1 MSTGVAE
8 GLAES
13 DFFSRELFKVPDNDS
28 LSPIE
33 RQLPHRINTFT
44 PTTLD
49 LEAQGSEPHFSFAT
63 FWQVV
68 LKRITTIVTAT
79 VIVAVLTGIYTFKMS
94 PVYKATATVD
104 VETTYPQLQT
114 LNEVYRQS
122 PVDDNSFLVTQMQV
136 LQSDSLAWTT
146 LQQLGLDRAASPGM
160 ASAPGQSAIRIAAAR
175 KAALIGDF
183 KEGLSVAPLKD
194 SRILAV
200 SYESGNPELAANAVN
215 RLIDN
220 YTDAN
225 FEQRNDFTR
234 RASGGMEQQLQE
246 LKVKVEKSQQ
256 ALIDY
261 ERQNLIVSVG
271 DKGTINDERLEQLNR
286 DYTNV
291 ESDRVQKQSLYE
303 LAKANEGQVGI
314 IVEDRVLQH
323 LEEKYSDL
331 KAAYADALTQYGP
344 NFPKAVRLHDQ
355 LTQLQSLMEAAR
367 KLAIEKAHNDY
378 LEALSR
384 EKLIGE
390 AMAKEKENVSALN
403 QRMIEHN
410 ILKREFDINQQLYE
424 SLLQRL
430 KDATLSASLQVTNV
444 HVIDPATP
452 PSTPISPNRPRN
464 LAAGLMIGLILGITL
479 AFVQEALDS
488 SVRTAEEAERLVNA
502 PALAVIPAET
512 DGYRRKQ
519 MAGGPSLGAA
529 AGPNGVGLAVLK
541 RPSSPMAESFRSL
554 RTSVLLSTAPRPP
567 QTLLVTSAQM
577 GEGKTSTATNL
588 AMSFAQRQ
596 GPVLII
602 DADMRRPSV
611 AKTLGVANERG
622 LSSFLT
628 GAHSLDEVLIQYER
642 TPNLWILPA
651 GPRPPDPAE
660 LLSSHMMDATL
671 KDLLKRFTQI
681 VIDSPPLLLVTD
693 AVILSANVDG
703 VILVVASGTTARGAL
718 ARAHRILEN
727 AGSRVLGMVLNKV
740 DMRFDTYYGS
750 YYGPYHQ
757 SYYDEASVSNPSHSS
772 GGGHAR
778 KDSSRRA

>member
-1 MSTGVAE
+1 M
-8 GLAES
+8 
-13 DFFSRELFKVPDNDS
+13 PDNDP

-33 RQLPHRINTFT
+33 RPLQQRITSFA

-49 LEAQGSEPHFSFAT
+49 LEAQASEPHFSFAT

-79 VIVAVLTGIYTFKMS
+79 VVVAALTGIYTFKMS

-122 PVDDNSFLVTQMQV
+122 PVDDNSFLTTQMQV

-146 LQQLGLDRAASPGM
+146 LQQLGLDRAAASPGTPNV
-160 ASAPGQSAIRIAAAR
+160 PGQSALRVAAAR
-175 KAALIGDF
+175 KANLIADF
-183 KEGLSVAPLKD
+183 KDGLTVAPLKD

-246 LKVKVEKSQQ
+246 LKMKVEKSQQ

-261 ERQNLIVSVG
+261 ERQNLIVSIG
-271 DKGTINDERLEQLNR
+271 DKGTIDDQRLEQLSR
-286 DYTNV
+286 DYNAV
-291 ESDRVQKQSLYE
+291 ESERVQKESLYE
-303 LAKANEGQVGI
+303 LAKANEAQVGI
-314 IVEDRVLQH
+314 IVEDKGLQR
-323 LEEKYSDL
+323 LEEKNGDL
-331 KAAYADALTQYGP
+331 KSAYADALGQYGP
-344 NFPKAVRLHDQ
+344 NFPKVVRLHDQ
-355 LTQLQSLMEAAR
+355 IAQLQTAMDAAR
-367 KLAIEKAHNDY
+367 KLAIERVRNDY
-378 LEALSR
+378 LAALSR
-384 EKLIGE
+384 EKLIAD

-410 ILKREFDINQQLYE
+410 ILKRDFDINQQLYE
-424 SLLQRL
+424 TLLQRL

-444 HVIDPATP
+444 HIIDPATP
-452 PSTPISPNRPRN
+452 PSSPISPNRPRN

-488 SVRTAEEAERLVNA
+488 SVRTTEEAERLVNA

-512 DGYRRKQ
+512 NGYRRRQ
-519 MAGGPSLGAA
+519 MAGGPSLGTA

-642 TPNLWILPA
+642 IPNLWILPA

-660 LLSSHMMDATL
+660 LLSSHMMEATL
-671 KDLLKRFTQI
+671 KDLQKRFTQI

-703 VILVVASGTTARGAL
+703 VIMVVASGTTARGAL

-727 AGSRVLGMVLNKV
+727 AGTRVLGMVLNKV

-757 SYYDEASVSNPSHSS
+757 SYYDEASVSNPSHST
-772 GGGHAR
+772 GGGHAG
-778 KDSSRRA
+778 KDSSREV